1 MAMVCPQ
8 CSQSFAGGERLC
20 PRCNIVLLVDHRSE
34 ARSDDYGHQ
43 GPTETWQQN
52 LWCRILVS
60 LLLTQGLA
68 YCLNQAGIAW
78 LDFFGESS
86 GTALTPLGLVALHLF
101 NAFALILTGMLVGA
115 NQENGATGG
124 TLLGLANGLV
134 FLFVFRAARDFLPLW
149 LFFAQ
154 PLLQMLWGGLGGYFG
169 YRIWKPCSLTSSA
182 DGEAAHAA
190 VVKPTGQLLRG
201 RLHLIRVSL
210 GAAMSLSGLIFTK
223 QFFDFIVHASGDT
236 YKADSD
242 FQENLVRWQIIGL
255 TILVGAMFAGA
266 TTTNGLK
273 QGLFA
278 GILTASLFIGAQVAN
293 PKMRFEMVIVTALV
307 TLGLSVVGGAF
318 GAALFPK
325 LMKVRKKAI
334 PY

>member
-8 CSQSFAGGERLC
+8 CSQYFDGGERLC

-34 ARSDDYGHQ
+34 GHADDFGGQ

-68 YCLNQAGIAW
+68 YCLQQASIAW
-78 LDFFGESS
+78 LDFVGESP
-86 GTALTPLGLVALHLF
+86 GTGITPLGLVMIHLF

-124 TLLGLANGLV
+124 ALLGLANGLV

-154 PLLQMLWGGLGGYFG
+154 PLLHMLWGGLGGYFG
-169 YRIWKPCSLTSSA
+169 YRIWKPCSLATPA
-182 DGEAAHAA
+182 DDEAARTPI
-190 VVKPTGQLLRG
+190 VKTNGQLLRG
-201 RLHLIRVSL
+201 RVHLIRICL
-210 GAAMSLSGLIFTK
+210 GAAMSLTGLIFTK
-223 QFFDFIVHASGDT
+223 QLFDFCVHAAGDT

-266 TTTNGLK
+266 TTTNGFK

-278 GILTASLFIGAQVAN
+278 GILTATLFIGAQVAN
-293 PKMRFEMVIVTALV
+293 PKMRFETVVVTSLV
-307 TLGLSVVGGAF
+307 TLGLSLVGGAF

-325 LMKVRKKAI
+325 LMKARKKVI